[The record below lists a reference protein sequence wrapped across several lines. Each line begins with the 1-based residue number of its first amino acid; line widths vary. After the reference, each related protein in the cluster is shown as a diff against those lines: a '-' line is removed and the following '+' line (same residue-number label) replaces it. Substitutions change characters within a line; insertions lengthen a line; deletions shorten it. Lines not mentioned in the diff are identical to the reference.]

1 MYRQIS
7 TFLQSL
13 SEEFTVAEAAVTEIE
28 QSAATVKLITV
39 TVTATIRQAD
49 RTAVDSIGDTK
60 EAVEFHKLVDSCED
74 RHRTALT
81 RRSL

>member
-13 SEEFTVAEAAVTEIE
+13 SEEFTVAEVAVTEIE
-28 QSAATVKLITV
+28 QSAATKLITV